1 MFALGII
8 GMIFT
13 VFAYFKNPQIDQ
25 DKRDALLAQ
34 QVNWQNEST
43 DRRFKEMQE
52 SFNAL
57 LLQSNNHIH
66 TVDTKVDKVNDSM
79 TAMSNEITKLATIIQ
94 ERIPKK

>member
-8 GMIFT
+8 GLIFT
-13 VFAYFKNPQIDQ
+13 VFHYFKNPQIDQ

-34 QVNWQNEST
+34 QVNWQNEAT

-52 SFNAL
+52 SFQGL
-57 LLQSNNHIH
+57 
-66 TVDTKVDKVNDSM
+66 TVDTKVDKMAENVNL
-79 TAMSNEITKLATIIQ
+79 MSNEITKLATIIS